1 MARNSL
7 GIDKAPG
14 DTRVVV
20 AMSGGVD
27 SSVTAAL
34 LKEQG
39 YDVVGVTL
47 QLYDQGLAAG
57 KTGACC
63 AGQDIADARQVAERL
78 AVPHYVLDYESRF
91 RAEVMDSFAESYL
104 RGETPVPCI
113 ACNRTVKFRDLLRT
127 ARELG
132 AMALAT
138 GHYVQRVMGE
148 AGPELH
154 RGADPARDQS
164 YFLFGTTPEQLDFLR
179 FPLGH
184 LPKSE
189 TRALAE
195 RFALPVAEKPD
206 SQDICFVPGGD
217 YASVVRKLRPEANQP
232 GDIVDLAGKVIGR
245 HDGIVRFTVGQ
256 RRGLALGGRDGTDN
270 EPLYVVRLEPETRR
284 VVVGPRSALGR
295 SEITLYDLN
304 WIGPALDGP
313 LAVQVRLRS
322 SQALRPAE
330 IERSGEGAVV
340 RFAAPELGV
349 SPGQAC
355 VVYDAATGSRVLGG
369 GFIRR
374 FAC

>member
-47 QLYDQGLAAG
+47 QLYDHGVAVG

-63 AGQDIADARQVAERL
+63 AGQDIADARHVAERL

-132 AMALAT
+132 AEALAT

-256 RRGLALGGRDGTDN
+256 RRGLALGERAGTDN
-270 EPLYVVRLEPETRR
+270 DPLYVVRLEPETRR

-295 SEITLYDLN
+295 SEITLYDVN
-304 WIGPALDGP
+304 WIGPDFDGTQP
-313 LAVQVRLRS
+313 VQVRVRS
-322 SQALRPAE
+322 SQALRPANV
-330 IERSGEGAVV
+330 ERSGDSVVV
-340 RFAAPELGV
+340 RFAEPELGV

-355 VVYDAATGSRVLGG
+355 VMYDGASGSRVLGG

-374 FAC
+374 F

>member
-1 MARNSL
+1 MWL
-7 GIDKAPG
+7 HG
-14 DTRVVV
+14 V
-20 AMSGGVD
+20 AV
-27 SSVTAAL
+27 
-34 LKEQG
+34 
-39 YDVVGVTL
+39 
-47 QLYDQGLAAG
+47 G

-63 AGQDIADARQVAERL
+63 AGQDIADARHVAERL

-132 AMALAT
+132 AEALAT

>member
-1 MARNSL
+1 MAENSL

-34 LKEQG
+34 LKQQG

-47 QLYDQGLAAG
+47 QLYDQGVAAG

-63 AGQDIADARQVAERL
+63 AGQDIADAREVAGRL

-132 AMALAT
+132 AEALAT

-232 GDIVDLAGKVIGR
+232 GDIVDLAGKVIGC